1 MLVDFAFQL
10 FDLDG
15 GGTLSADEIG
25 ILVAEV
31 YGVRSASALD
41 KRVAKVLTKLDENVR
56 CNDLYNYTHSPR
68 VNPFSHP

>member
-41 KRVAKVLTKLDENVR
+41 KWWPR
-56 CNDLYNYTHSPR
+56 CSPSSMR
-68 VNPFSHP
+68 M